1 MSRSDPRSRDELIS
15 DISEHVVEEIRGQA
29 AVVSVRLICRL
40 AWINTRLHIKPGGNS
55 EDRIQQNCQNLD
67 CKHCH
72 FLQPDDCMSYSCPMK
87 LPVSSLNETHMVT
100 PGQYD
105 ELVHNLIS

>member
-40 AWINTRLHIKPGGNS
+40 AWINTRHALPDHVELKPRLTSN
-55 EDRIQQNCQNLD
+55 
-67 CKHCH
+67 
-72 FLQPDDCMSYSCPMK
+72 
-87 LPVSSLNETHMVT
+87 PVATQKTAFNKIVKILTANTATSSSRTTVCRTHA
-100 PGQYD
+100 Q
-105 ELVHNLIS
+105 